1 MNGGLDT
8 IRDVRPGL
16 ARRFAELAA
25 GTAWFGLCVH
35 LQTAPGATLWGLFAA
50 AALVIAV
57 LGTPFLVRTPRG
69 SSGRSL
75 IVAMSAPMLAFLAF
89 NAFRHAGFIAWPM
102 ARAATIPEYLRLAY
116 YHLVLA
122 IALLA
127 AVLWS
132 GQLTGPPQAS
142 GKPGETWKHLLGSW
156 NGRKRIPLVVSIL
169 MVWGWALSR
178 MITAP
183 SAHTGWVLAGF
194 LGIALFKACLTGI
207 TEELCYRRLIQ
218 NAAVARF
225 GPVLGIIFQS
235 ILYAAFHVYLGEVMF
250 GKGTFLVCLLGI
262 GLVFGAVTRTTG
274 GIGWACAAHIALDVV
289 VEWSNVS

>member
-35 LQTAPGATLWGLFAA
+35 LQTAPSASFWSLVAA
-50 AALVIAV
+50 AALVIVVLAV
-57 LGTPFLVRTPRG
+57 SFALRPPRG

-102 ARAATIPEYLRLAY
+102 ARTAAILEYLRLAY

-127 AVLWS
+127 AVLWT
-132 GQLTGPPQAS
+132 GQLTGPPAS
-142 GKPGETWKHLLGSW
+142 GGRTSGVLKHFLGSW
-156 NGRKRIPLVVSIL
+156 TGRKRIPLVVSIL

-178 MITAP
+178 VITAP
-183 SAHTGWVLAGF
+183 SAHTGWMLAGF

-207 TEELCYRRLIQ
+207 TEELCYRKVIQ
-218 NAAVARF
+218 SAAVARF

-235 ILYAAFHVYLGEVMF
+235 ILYAASHIYLGEVMF
-250 GKGTFLVCLLGI
+250 GKGVFLVCLLGI